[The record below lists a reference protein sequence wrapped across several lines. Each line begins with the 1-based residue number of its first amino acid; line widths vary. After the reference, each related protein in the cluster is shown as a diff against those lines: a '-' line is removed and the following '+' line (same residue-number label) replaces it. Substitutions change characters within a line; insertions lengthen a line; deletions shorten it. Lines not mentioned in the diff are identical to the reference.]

1 MLLDLCSDDRENA
14 RRWAVQT
21 AVNKLLPDRRAFG
34 EQVRAVCVRDVFRRG
49 TSMMISAA

>member
-1 MLLDLCSDDRENA
+1 MLLDLCADDRENA

-34 EQVRAVCVRDVFRRG
+34 EQVRAHFADVP
-49 TSMMISAA
+49 SMISVASVYI